1 MESKVRNGLSIQ
13 AISLF
18 RVGIRLNDGE
28 DTLLQPWNNVS
39 REVNVKYAYEAISK
53 TNSKDDIKLW
63 NKGL

>member
-1 MESKVRNGLSIQ
+1 MDFLDRL
-13 AISLF
+13 SLF

-28 DTLLQPWNNVS
+28 DTLLWPWNNVS

-63 NKGL
+63 NKRL